1 MAFGAFV
8 ELLPGQDGLIHVSE
22 IADKRVENVEDYL
35 KVGQIVPVRVKTI
48 DDQGKISLTMKNV
61 NKE

>member
-1 MAFGAFV
+1 V
-8 ELLPGQDGLIHVSE
+8 CSSDL
-22 IADKRVENVEDYL
+22 EDYL
-35 KVGQIVPVRVKTI
+35 EVGQIVPVRVKTI